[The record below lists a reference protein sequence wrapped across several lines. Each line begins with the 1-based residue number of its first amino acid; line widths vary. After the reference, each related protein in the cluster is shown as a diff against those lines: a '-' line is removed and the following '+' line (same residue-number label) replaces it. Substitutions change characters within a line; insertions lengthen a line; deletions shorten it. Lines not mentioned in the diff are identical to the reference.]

1 MINTYVKQWRS
12 HDQTKLDQFIVKGPE
27 CNSHV
32 ETFIAFYEKKY
43 YRYMRKKKVLKEKE
57 R

>member
-12 HDQTKLDQFIVKGPE
+12 QDQTKLDQFIVKGPE